1 MHRMKEFMEKLEEAA
16 ACQFAKGTECVNTD
30 EMGKV
35 IDMIKDCAM
44 TMYYYTVYKEM
55 EEQEEWERRGYDSYR
70 YANGRFAPKGRGRRM
85 GFDEPPYWHTMP
97 EHMKAEWM
105 LDRDMDMDGGYMST
119 KMKPSRYGYSHDE
132 YMKEKQMHPGMDET
146 SKQMRMDKLNKRL
159 EDLVDMAKETV
170 VGMSPEEKQSW
181 KVTLNK
187 LINM

>member
-1 MHRMKEFMEKLEEAA
+1 MHRMKEMMEKLEEAA
-16 ACQFAKGTECVNTD
+16 KCQFDKGIKCVDTD

-44 TMYYYTVYKEM
+44 TLYYYSVYEEMTEEKER
-55 EEQEEWERRGYDSYR
+55 ERMGYDSYR

-85 GFDEPPYWHTMP
+85 GFEEPPYWHMIP
-97 EHMKAEWM
+97 EHEKVDWM
-105 LDRDMDMDGGYMST
+105 LDRNVDTDGNMST
-119 KMKPSRYGYSHDE
+119 HMRPSKYGYSHDE
-132 YMKEKQMHPGMDET
+132 YMKEKQMHPGMDEN
-146 SKQMRMDKLNKRL
+146 SKQMRMNKLNEHL